1 MKKSISI
8 PVLLILFNRPEIS
21 KQLINSLGKTQPNK
35 VYVYFENPIDRDNY
49 VATCNTILG
58 LDKIKT

>member
-35 VYVYFENPIDRDNY
+35 VYVYFDGPR
-49 VATCNTILG
+49 
-58 LDKIKT
+58 KIKK